1 MNVHSVIIAKH
12 KSISRLRNS
21 KGMTNTGKAEA
32 LEDKNINTP
41 AKMFTVGKA
50 AVLGAGTMGAGI
62 AAHLANAGI
71 PTLLLDIAPR
81 ELTPEEEKKG
91 LTLESP
97 QVRNRIV
104 NSLLETAKKL
114 KPAPLMLAD
123 NAKLIKTGNF
133 TDDIA
138 KLNECDLVIEAVV
151 ENLEIKHKLFAEVEK
166 YRKPGAVTA
175 SNTSGIPIDS
185 IVEPFSD
192 DFKRH
197 FVGIHFFNPP
207 RYMKLV
213 EVIPGSKTSGEIAS
227 GVSCFLDQRLGKGV
241 VPAKDRPNFIANRV
255 GTFGMMA
262 TVHEMIAMGF
272 TPTEVDQM
280 TGKAIGHASSATFRT
295 SDLVGLDVL
304 VHVNKNLYP
313 AVPDDEDRDLF
324 LIPPVIE
331 TMLEKKLLGDKT
343 SGGFFKKS
351 KDAEGNRIILDL
363 DLNTFEYKPQEKTKF
378 PSLDAAKGIEDR
390 AKRVKTL
397 VWGEDRVGEFLW
409 KTTSR
414 VSRYAANRIPEIA
427 DTIVE
432 IDNALKW
439 GFGWEIG
446 VFEAWDAIGVVESVE
461 RMKKEGQAVP
471 ANVEKM
477 LASGATTFYKNES
490 GNHFFYDLVNGEYKP
505 TPPRPGV
512 MILKDIKERTGVI
525 KSNPGASLIDIG
537 DGVACLEFHSKMNAI
552 GGDTVSM
559 MNFAI
564 DEVERNFKGLV
575 VGNQG
580 GNFSAGA
587 NIMMI
592 LLAAQEEEWDDIN
605 MAVHAL
611 QKTIMRLRYSS
622 KPVVTAPYG
631 LALGGG
637 CEISIHG
644 NKARAASETY
654 IGLVEVGVGVIPAGG
669 GTKEM
674 TMRAMDA
681 AKAVPDADPLLFL
694 KKTFEMLG
702 MGKVATSAQEARS
715 WGFFRDVDSISMNGD
730 RLIEDAKQDVL
741 TLDAAGFVPP
751 VQREDIYV
759 MGEAGE
765 AAMKLALHMMQRG
778 GYVSDHDV
786 LIGKKLAHVMCGGS
800 MNHGAFVSEQ
810 YLLDLEREAFVS
822 LCGERKTQERIA
834 AMLKTGKPLRN

>member
-1 MNVHSVIIAKH
+1 MNIHSVII
-12 KSISRLRNS
+12 STLNQ
-21 KGMTNTGKAEA
+21 
-32 LEDKNINTP
+32 LEIFTFLLPIMNIT
-41 AKMFTVGKA
+41 KA

-62 AAHLANAGI
+62 AAHLSNAGI
-71 PTLLLDIAPR
+71 PTLLLDIAPN
-81 ELTPEEEKKG
+81 ELTEAEAAKG

-104 NSLLETAKKL
+104 NSLFDAAKKL
-114 KPAPLMLAD
+114 KPAPFMLGD
-123 NAKLIKTGNF
+123 NARLITTGNF
-133 TDDIA
+133 TDDLA
-138 KLNECDLVIEAVV
+138 KIKDCDFVIEAVV
-151 ENLEIKHKLFAEVEK
+151 ENLEIKHKLYAEVEK
-166 YRKPGAVTA
+166 HRKPGAVIA

-185 IVEPFSD
+185 IAEPFSD
-192 DFKRH
+192 DFKQH

-213 EVIPGSKTSGEIAS
+213 EVIPGSKTNGEIACAVS
-227 GVSCFLDQRLGKGV
+227 GFLDQRLGKGV
-241 VPAKDRPNFIANRV
+241 VPAKDRPNFIANRIGV
-255 GTFGMMA
+255 FGMMA
-262 TVHEMIAMGF
+262 TIHEMIAGGW

-295 SDLVGLDVL
+295 SDLVGLDVTA
-304 VHVNKNLYP
+304 HVTNNLYP
-313 AVPDDEDRDLF
+313 AVPDDEDRDVFVLPE
-324 LIPPVIE
+324 LIQ
-331 TMLEKKLLGDKT
+331 TLLAKKLLGDKT
-343 SGGFFKKS
+343 QGGFFKKS
-351 KDAEGNRIILDL
+351 KDAEGKRVILEL
-363 DLNTFEYKPQEKTKF
+363 DLNTFEYKPQVKTKF
-378 PSLDAAKGIEDR
+378 PSIDAAKAIEDN
-390 AKRVKTL
+390 AKRVKAL
-397 VWGEDRVGEFLW
+397 VWGDDRVGEFLW
-409 KTTSR
+409 NTTSR

-432 IDNALKW
+432 IDNAIKW

-461 RMKKEGQAVP
+461 RMRKEGQAIP

-477 LASGATTFYKNES
+477 LASGATTFYKNEG
-490 GNHFFYDLVNGEYKP
+490 GNHSFYDLVAGEYKP
-505 TPPRPGV
+505 MPARPGV

-537 DGVACLEFHSKMNAI
+537 DGVACLEFHSKMNSI

-564 DEVERNFKGLV
+564 DEVEKNFTGLV

-587 NIMMI
+587 NIMML

-605 MAVHAL
+605 MMVAAL
-611 QKTIMRLRYSS
+611 QKAVMRLRYSA

-631 LALGGG
+631 LTLGGG
-637 CEISIHG
+637 CEIALHG
-644 NKARAASETY
+644 DKVRAAGETY

-681 AKAVPDADPLLFL
+681 AAKASDADPLAFL
-694 KKTFEMLG
+694 KKTFELIG
-702 MGKVATSAQEARS
+702 MGKVATSAQEAKS
-715 WGFFRDVDSISMNGD
+715 WGFFRDSDAISMNGD
-730 RLIEDAKQDVL
+730 RLIQDAKQEVL
-741 TLDAAGFVPP
+741 NLAASGYVQP
-751 VQREDIYV
+751 VERTDITV

-765 AAMKLALHMMQRG
+765 SAMKLALHMMLQG
-778 GYVSDHDV
+778 GFVSDHDV
-786 LIGKKLAHVMCGGS
+786 LIGKKLAHVMAGGTI
-800 MNHGAFVSEQ
+800 NHKTQVSER

-822 LCGERKTQERIA
+822 LCGESKTQERIA
-834 AMLKTGKPLRN
+834 GMLKTGKPLRN

>member
-1 MNVHSVIIAKH
+1 MGTKFNVA
-12 KSISRLRNS
+12 
-21 KGMTNTGKAEA
+21 
-32 LEDKNINTP
+32 
-41 AKMFTVGKA
+41 KA

-71 PTLLLDIAPR
+71 PTLLLDIAPK
-81 ELTPEEEKKG
+81 ELTPDEEKKG
-91 LTLESP
+91 LSLESP

-104 NSLLETAKKL
+104 NSLFEAAKKL
-114 KPAPLMLAD
+114 KPAPFMLAD

-133 TDDIA
+133 TDDIG
-138 KLNECDLVIEAVV
+138 KLKECDLVIEAVV
-151 ENLEIKHKLFAEVEK
+151 ENLEIKHKLFAEVDK
-166 YRKPGAVTA
+166 NRKPGAVVA

-185 IVEPFSD
+185 IAEPFSD
-192 DFKRH
+192 DFKKH

-213 EVIPGSKTSGEIAS
+213 EVIPGSHTSGEIACAVS
-227 GVSCFLDQRLGKGV
+227 GFLDQRLGKGV
-241 VPAKDRPNFIANRV
+241 VPAKDRPNFIANRIGV
-255 GTFGMMA
+255 FGMMA
-262 TVHEMIAMGF
+262 TIHEMIAMGF

-295 SDLVGLDVL
+295 SDLVGLDVTA
-304 VHVNKNLYP
+304 HVTNNLYP
-313 AVPDDEDRDLF
+313 AVPDDEDRNVFKLPE
-324 LIPPVIE
+324 LIQ
-331 TMLEKKLLGDKT
+331 TLLDKKLLGDKT
-343 SGGFFKKS
+343 GGGFFKKS
-351 KDAEGNRIILDL
+351 KDAEGKRIILEL

-378 PSLDAAKGIEDR
+378 ASLDAAKAIEDR
-390 AKRVKTL
+390 AKRVRTL
-397 VWGEDRVGEFLW
+397 VWGDDRVGEFLW

-432 IDNALKW
+432 IDNAIKW

-446 VFEAWDAIGVVESVE
+446 VFEAWDAIGVSESVE
-461 RMKKEGQAVP
+461 RMRKEGQAVP
-471 ANVEKM
+471 ASVEKM
-477 LASGATTFYKNES
+477 LASGATAFYKSENGE
-490 GNHFFYDLVNGEYKP
+490 HFFYDLVGGGYKP
-505 TPPRPGV
+505 MPARPGV
-512 MILKDIKERTGVI
+512 MILKDIKDRTGVI
-525 KSNPGASLIDIG
+525 KTNPGASLIDIG
-537 DGVACLEFHSKMNAI
+537 DGVACLEFHSKMNSI
-552 GGDTVSM
+552 GGDTVAM
-559 MNFAI
+559 LNFAV

-605 MAVHAL
+605 LAVHAL
-611 QKTIMRLRYSS
+611 QQAIMKLRYSS

-631 LALGGG
+631 MTLGGG
-637 CEISIHG
+637 CEIAIHG
-644 NKARAASETY
+644 NRVRAAAETY

-681 AKAVPDADPLLFL
+681 AQKAPDADPLSFL
-694 KKTFEMLG
+694 KKTFETIG
-702 MGKVATSAQEARS
+702 MGKVATSAQEAKS
-715 WGFFRDVDSISMNGD
+715 WGFFRDIDSISMNGD
-730 RLIEDAKQDVL
+730 RLIADAKQEVL
-741 TLDAAGFVPP
+741 NLDASGFVAP
-751 VQREDIYV
+751 VRREDIFV

-765 AAMKLALHMMQRG
+765 AAMKLALHMMKQG
-778 GYVSDHDV
+778 GFVSDHDV
-786 LIGKKLAHVMCGGS
+786 LIGKKLAHIMCGGS
-800 MNHGAFVSEQ
+800 MNHSAFVSEQ